1 MAAKKAWK
9 RNENKKNEMKYKK
22 NLCVRGRGVNG
33 SEKSHHK
40 DDKKKLKSMNQNLKN
55 DKAIVL

>member
-1 MAAKKAWK
+1 MRTKK
-9 RNENKKNEMKYKK
+9 MKWNIKK